1 LNFIR
6 TDFLSVVAVLSLT
19 VIFAANAA
27 ETKPPGRLSN
37 DQIKQEIIRQSIAS
51 YPGNCPCPY
60 NAMRNGRRCGG
71 NSAYSRPGGRS
82 PICYPSD
89 VTDEM
94 VEIYRKQYSR

>member
-1 LNFIR
+1 M
-6 TDFLSVVAVLSLT
+6 T

-37 DQIKQEIIRQSIAS
+37 DQIKEEIIRRSIAS
-51 YPGNCPCPY
+51 YSGDCPCPY
-60 NAMRNGRRCGG
+60 NTMKNGRRCGK
-71 NSAYSRPGGRS
+71 NSAYKRPGERS

-94 VEIYRKQYSR
+94 VAKYRKQYGR

>member
-1 LNFIR
+1 VNFTR
-6 TDFLSVVAVLSLT
+6 TDFFSIFIALSIAAAS
-19 VIFAANAA
+19 AANAA
-27 ETKPPGRLSN
+27 ETKPSGQLSN

-60 NAMRNGRRCGG
+60 NTMRNGLRCGG

-94 VEIYRKQYSR
+94 VEKYRKQYGR